1 MANIRMPDG
10 TIIRGVPDG
19 VSKQDIQ
26 AHLVKK
32 YGQERF
38 DQMTGSTKRAP
49 SGPAASSSSASDYLR
64 NIAET
69 EGRDPTPD
77 EQNEAVRMRRADA
90 GLPEF
95 PEKLN
100 KFNNPYQGTARR
112 TSEFGREV
120 EGSVSDGPVKRTELQ
135 GQSGDEAN
143 RLRAEEEAANAP
155 QMSAT
160 RDAQAVSQIDQGDP
174 LTSTA
179 AGGGVLG
186 LPSAKTKQERV
197 AEQGRVIERMVQIGA
212 PAEQYGMTE
221 EEIDNVMTDMT
232 AIEMKRRKD
241 AADSQPDGP
250 DEPIDNTGKSYW
262 KAIKKKVSHLSD
274 EFFRKQE
281 APEAAARVRE
291 KQYETIGAMYLDAVA
306 RENPDQ
312 ADTANDIID
321 EVAGQYG
328 IDGATYHRTLAT
340 QLDNMFKEEQMTID
354 GVHAYQKELLED
366 MPQALWEDNKLGYI
380 GGKLI
385 ENSNSIAY
393 IMAGFATRSPSVL
406 ATLMGTDVYNQAYTD
421 ARADGR
427 TQSEAFQDAGYSSFI
442 ELATEGIPLGRIL
455 KAAKVGGRSRAA
467 KILEGIGT
475 EAVQE
480 LTVEALQMGYDI
492 GVLDEDI
499 SVGEAMVRL
508 RDAGILGAV
517 MGGGIST
524 LANVSGDNEMNNLN
538 TDIQEAKRRLQTV
551 AMRVQSDLSVE
562 GTLTVDGAA
571 KRKSARESIEA
582 AQKDY
587 RDAVRAKKK
596 LVLEREQAE
605 LAKKEGKAKKKEDK
619 RQSKLSDVEK
629 KREAAVAAAEK
640 ADQAVVGEV
649 TEADRE
655 IATVLD
661 KAINAEL
668 GSEDAAGVQAALDAG
683 YMQITKAGTPVVL
696 QAGKRRLEAV
706 RAAEKGASGMQDE
719 IIEPTPYESPETRA
733 KKQAIDEEIGRRLR
747 GEPEPTI
754 VEPKPFTSQQR
765 RKADLTKRVT
775 SKVTD
780 PAVREKIADDIIK
793 AEEIEQSY
801 NKRNI
806 EEAARIEQQRNEDYS
821 KALDQVTDVDLDVA
835 ANLALLDE
843 KSVSGYVGTRL
854 GDVLR
859 NAMQTLEKEE
869 AKATAALKAKF
880 ANMSTQGTLFDVTGV
895 LVKGTA
901 LYANAVKV
909 GALKIAKHGLKYSA
923 WTADMIGEFGESI
936 RPVLARV
943 YHDSKKKVQ
952 DIMKLSH
959 EKFASGERAGELK
972 YSPKQYAKRGGMTR
986 LRNELRRL
994 ADEGSDGRLWY
1005 EKSGK
1010 EILKAAGGDKA
1021 KARKLAG
1028 LLAIYSSGTA
1038 VSANTTNALKMWAQF
1053 YGADGNLKT
1062 PKKGTLAGRFGE
1074 QDRTA
1079 IEWLESNADDAHHV
1093 ETFGNKR
1100 FAFFVNIMREIDPK
1114 NYDTGQGVTVD
1125 LWMMRAL
1132 GYDQDAPTD
1141 AQYAFASSEI
1151 MLIAKEM
1158 GWENQ
1163 QAQAAIWVAIKA
1175 RWEFIQK
1182 KAKEQSVKKGL
1193 AEFVPTK
1200 KGAPLFEVI
1209 GASREEQI
1217 ENEKKIIGV
1226 FRDQALKVSREEIT
1240 KKLEE
1245 SKADFADNLSKHYAT
1260 ISWEAEPS
1268 TDIGG
1273 RLNNLS
1279 LADKLLMQAEVAEAV
1294 TNPDTGRE
1302 YIAEWLDLLGQ
1313 NQFVGAGSWNM
1324 NVGAAV
1330 QNSVI
1335 APVKHKAYGAAITQ
1349 QEAKQAMN
1357 GYAAIVGYLM
1367 QQDAVLWHKP
1377 YYSSSLKRSNG
1388 VEVIT
1393 KTLDVGQT
1401 KDLYQQIVAVAE
1413 QHKVSPEIAIKWAPM
1428 IMDGAVRVL
1437 NFSKT
1442 KNTLFHKIIRE
1453 AANNVRINGA
1463 IEVFESDGMLVS
1475 NDWSANKSG
1484 EQYVNQ
1490 IVNNQNPRVEK
1501 AFERAKRE
1509 LSPRIKAIRAKY
1521 AKENGNGKQRAILSP
1536 LSMDNILVGG
1546 DHAAQE
1552 IITRFGTVEPGRDTN
1567 SEMRVYNLDSL
1578 INNPELMERM
1588 SKDFGFEVK
1597 YFSFESNPELGVEF
1611 VLPKLKKEGY
1621 KDGVVWIYDPRNSAG
1636 SFKGAVEYTRA
1647 WRISH
1652 EIGHAI
1658 AERFMHEKYGPS
1670 KRYGRLG
1677 RTMMVDRGVQG
1688 KQVKVEERP
1697 LTLMEAQRAVEWE
1710 DVAFRTQREILKIFG
1725 VTIDAEGFNKEFNIN
1740 IQDATYRVLTGEFG
1754 DPGDRGFTPSTQ
1766 PTNVKSVLKLLE
1778 NAEEELATRQGR
1790 PSTKGV
1796 DLKTWER
1803 VPVSTLRSALQGQAS
1818 KGKNKARVSLATGR
1832 ERAIQKGDMRFR
1844 VFRKGEYPMLDVT
1857 KAGNGLKGAE
1867 SKRHSMKV
1875 ISAYPNTGFKKEVGL
1890 GNVEYIIDV
1899 PADNMY
1905 NANADPMHLKAKSKV
1920 ATGFT
1925 MEDGKKVPYGEQFDM
1940 HTYEQLIKEAGFA
1953 GYYTPEASG
1962 NLKGQA
1968 RFFDSLMV
1976 VNVPSRVD
1984 NELPGTT
1991 STFAISDRPRVT
2003 IVENV
2008 YDEFEVREA
2017 NGEVYHTDD
2026 LEDAVGTARS
2036 IHGTDATVVVVNEDG
2051 EVITTIVAK
2060 TNAKPIKLSGF
2071 NPKYDMNAQVAVDE
2085 FLDEWIEVTSHNPL
2099 SPDERVVDDYAAV
2112 TLRPQNGEVWI
2123 DSLRSFRKGA
2133 GNGSRA
2139 LKDIIELADQH
2150 GVTLRLTAKPFDTG
2164 GNELDYKSLV
2174 QFYQR
2179 NGFRT
2184 TRETQDHK
2192 PSSEM
2197 VREPRNVTPKFS
2209 FHVKRPKGKTNAG
2222 YGMDVNRVRDFTK
2235 SFGNRLGLGNFK
2247 VVESIEELPDS
2258 VYVDIMKLSG
2268 FAQVNGVF
2276 VEDPI
2281 DGPTMYVVANNLF
2294 DEHLRPSTDML
2305 VDVLMHETIGHFGA
2319 RAFLGEKGYNDFMDA
2334 IRRAFPEEVKRRGKD
2349 MSMTPYG
2356 RRLAAE
2362 EVFAYFVGENLKGVD
2377 VGKVAMSFIDKAMLA
2392 LKRFLAQLG
2401 VRKLSQDDLFQMMF
2415 RVTDFVRNTPE
2426 ALLKKRAMQ
2435 VERMRQADWERTNQE
2450 YKQAL
2455 RDARIEQ
2462 ERAHKAYVDAH
2473 HKGQDTTKERGRV
2486 NEADSAVEMLESGE
2500 YVTARFSMN
2509 LEKERKSDPALD
2521 RFMTKIG
2528 HGKGDKLVKL
2538 RDWWEARRSN
2548 IKRSF
2553 EIEMLDQ
2560 FAGIKHMEQDLGIT
2574 GPDSGYMSVRLTAG
2588 TDVIIRSA
2596 IENGVPAWDADGS
2609 VRMDSSHLGLLE
2621 VLAPIAKDPEMLKAF
2636 EAFLV
2641 ARRAKRLKKEN
2652 REKLF
2657 SREEIGAAFKFI
2669 RKNKT
2674 YKLFKDTALELAAYK
2689 SKVLD
2694 FAQEA
2699 GLIDPV
2705 SRKLWEHNDHVPFY
2719 RVLAENN
2726 KKGPFAS
2733 SRIGR
2738 VGKAVHRLKGGT
2750 DPLRHPLESIVK
2762 NLSMLIEASV
2772 KNRATADVVNNFMG
2786 TGVVT
2791 KAPQAVIGKALI
2803 PMNQIKDMLFE
2814 NGVSLDAVGQELLD
2828 GVQQLTSLQAPT
2840 GDNVISVQEN
2850 GKKQFY
2856 FIHDSGVMRG
2866 IDNVSPN
2873 QWIWLMKLLRFP
2885 KRLLTRS
2892 ITLMPDFILKNWF
2905 RDIFHTYM
2913 LHRHGTIIPI
2923 FDSGRGWAKAIAHD
2937 DTFKDMIAG
2946 GGVFDSGF
2954 VNASDPE
2961 KTNIAI
2967 RRALLGKGR
2976 HGILDTPKKLKD
2988 FYMRIANGAENAHRI
3003 VVYQKTLKETGS
3015 RKQALFESRDLMDFS
3030 VRGANPVI
3038 RFLTE
3043 TVPFWGARVQGISR
3057 TAKGFAESPALTL
3070 MRSTPIIL
3078 ASVAL
3083 YMINRDDD
3091 RYKKLSEYEKR
3102 MYYHFYDV
3110 FEDQDHY
3117 QLPKP
3122 FEVGALFS
3130 SIPEVITEYM
3140 LSNEPDRGRA
3150 AAHSTSW
3157 VISEMLSLW
3166 PDVQTINPVYEL
3178 MINKNRFT
3186 EAPIISEWEKQ
3197 LDPRDQYSYRTDK
3210 SIKWLADQMPDSAP
3224 DIMKSPKQLEH
3235 LAQGYIGA
3243 SLDYALAASQFL
3255 FDKQLNGDAA
3265 QPTMRWDETPFFKSF
3280 KREPEGKYD
3289 DYLNTMYDVLA
3300 EADKIH
3306 NSINLNKKLPKSA
3319 ERDERIR
3326 TLREDNQALLYARG
3340 PMDTAA
3346 SAISKV
3352 NKAIRQ
3358 VYADTRMTP
3367 DEKRAK
3373 IDGLLKKRSEI
3384 AEKVYERRPGG
3395 TLNKYDGSE
3404 PVKSRVE
3411 EIMDAI
3417 SGKPKDEQVDELIG
3431 ARLPHTATLIN
3442 DINISEEKLRSA
3454 VA

>member
-19 VSKQDIQ
+19 VSKTEIQ
-26 AHLVKK
+26 EHLVKK

-38 DQMTGSTKRAP
+38 EQMTGSTKRAL
-49 SGPAASSSSASDYLR
+49 SGPAASSNSASDYLR

-77 EQNEAVRMRRADA
+77 EQNEAVRMRREQA

-95 PEKLN
+95 PENTTKY
-100 KFNNPYQGTARR
+100 NNPYQSGTPK
-112 TSEFGREV
+112 TSRE
-120 EGSVSDGPVKRTELQ
+120 
-135 GQSGDEAN
+135 GQAMLDSMPDDPQPAPLTGKWAETAQ
-143 RLRAEEEAANAP
+143 RLREADAAEQAP
-155 QMSAT
+155 KMGTMRDELAVARMDEQTGPTSSA
-160 RDAQAVSQIDQGDP
+160 P
-174 LTSTA
+174 
-179 AGGGVLG
+179 GGGFLG
-186 LPSAKTKQERV
+186 LPAKQTKEERI
-197 AEQGRVIERMVQIGA
+197 AEQGRIIERMVSLGIRS
-212 PAEQYGMTE
+212 AEDYGMTD
-221 EEIDNVMTDMT
+221 EEIDSVMEDKT

-241 AADSQPDGP
+241 AADAMPDQPQ
-250 DEPIDNTGKSYW
+250 EPVNNEGKSYW
-262 KAIKKKVSHLSD
+262 KAFKKKVSNLGE
-274 EFFRKQE
+274 EFFRIQE
-281 APEAAARVRE
+281 APEMAARVRE
-291 KQYETIGAMYLDAVA
+291 QQYETLGAMYLDAVA
-306 RENPDQ
+306 HENPEL

-321 EVAGQYG
+321 DVAGKYG

-340 QLDNMFKEEQMTID
+340 QLDNMFQEEQMTID
-354 GVHAYQKELLED
+354 GVQAYQKELLED
-366 MPQALWEDNKLGYI
+366 MPHADWEDNKLGYVA
-380 GGKLI
+380 GKLI
-385 ENSNSIAY
+385 ENSNSAAY
-393 IMAGFATRSPSVL
+393 MLAGLATRSPHVL
-406 ATLMGTDVYNQAYTD
+406 VALMGTDVYNRTYTD

-427 TQSEAFQDAGYSSFI
+427 TQGEAFQDAAVSTII
-442 ELATEGIPLGRIL
+442 EGATEGIPLHLVL
-455 KAAKVGGRSRAA
+455 KAAKVGKGRVAKLLTGVGSEAA
-467 KILEGIGT
+467 QEMFA
-475 EAVQE
+475 EAF
-480 LTVEALQMGYDI
+480 QMAYDV
-492 GVLDEDI
+492 GVLDEAVSMGDAWI
-499 SVGEAMVRL
+499 RM
-508 RDAGILGAV
+508 RDAGIVGGL
-517 MGGGIST
+517 MGGGMSAPSII
-524 LANVSGDNEMNNLN
+524 VGDNAMNNLN
-538 TDIQEAKRRLQTV
+538 DDIKTAKDKLQSV
-551 AMRVQSDLSVE
+551 ALRVQSDLSTD
-562 GTLTVDGAA
+562 GTLTLQGTKARKAA
-571 KRKSARESIEA
+571 RAEIEA
-582 AQKDY
+582 AQTEY
-587 RDAVRAKKK
+587 RDAVRAKRK
-596 LVLEREQAE
+596 LILEREQAE

-619 RQSKLSDVEK
+619 RQSKLTEIEK
-629 KREAAVAAAEK
+629 KREAAAAAAEK
-640 ADQAVVGEV
+640 ADQTIKGELTDV
-649 TEADRE
+649 DLQMADTLE
-655 IATVLD
+655 
-661 KAINAEL
+661 KAANAEL
-668 GSEDAAGVQAALDAG
+668 GSEDAEGVQAALDAG
-683 YMQITKAGTPVVL
+683 YMQITKAGTPVLL
-696 QAGKRRLEAV
+696 QAGKRRLEAI
-706 RAAEKGASGMQDE
+706 RAAETGATGAPDE
-719 IIEPTPYESPETRA
+719 IIEPTPYTSPEKRA
-733 KKQAIDEEIGRRLR
+733 KQQAVDEEIGRRMR
-747 GEPEPTI
+747 GEEEPI
-754 VEPKPFTSQQR
+754 IIEPKPFTSQQR
-765 RKADLTKRVT
+765 RKADLTKRVA

-793 AEEIEQSY
+793 AEEIEETY
-801 NKRNI
+801 HKRNI

-821 KALDQVTDVDLDVA
+821 KALDQVTDIDLDVA

-901 LYANAVKV
+901 MYANAVKV

-959 EKFASGERAGELK
+959 EKFTTGERTGELK

-986 LRNELRRL
+986 LRNDLRRL
-994 ADEGSDGRLWY
+994 AKEGEGGRLWY

-1010 EILKAAGGDKA
+1010 EILKIAGGSK
-1021 KARKLAG
+1021 KIARKLAG
-1028 LLAIYSSGTA
+1028 LFAIYSSGTA

-1053 YGADGNLKT
+1053 YGKDGKMVK
-1062 PKKGTLAGRFGE
+1062 PKSGTLAGRFSE

-1079 IEWLESNADDAHHV
+1079 IEWLESDADDAHHV

-1132 GYDQDAPTD
+1132 GYDQVAPTD

-1182 KAKEQSVKKGL
+1182 KAKEQSVKQGL

-1226 FRDQALKVSREEIT
+1226 FREQALKVSREEIT

-1268 TDIGG
+1268 TKLGG
-1273 RLNNLS
+1273 NLNAMS
-1279 LADKLLMQAEVAEAV
+1279 LADKMMMQVEIAEIL
-1294 TNPDTGRE
+1294 TNPKTGRE
-1302 YIAEWLDLLGQ
+1302 YLAEKLDLLGQ
-1313 NQFVGAGSWNM
+1313 EQFQGPGAWNM
-1324 NVGAAV
+1324 KVGAAV

-1335 APVKHKAYGAAITQ
+1335 VPVKHKAKGAESQ
-1349 QEAKQAMN
+1349 PEAAQAMD
-1357 GYAAIVGYLM
+1357 GYAAILGYLL
-1367 QQDAVLWHKP
+1367 QQDAVAWHKP
-1377 YYSSSLKRSNG
+1377 FYGNSLKTSNG
-1388 VEVIT
+1388 LEIIG
-1393 KTLDVGQT
+1393 KTLTPAKALKFYEAIYEKTGNMDFAP
-1401 KDLYQQIVAVAE
+1401 IVL
-1413 QHKVSPEIAIKWAPM
+1413 
-1428 IMDGAVRVL
+1428 DGAVRVL
-1437 NFSKT
+1437 NFSEMP
-1442 KNTLFHKIIRE
+1442 NREFHKLIGE
-1453 AANNVRINGA
+1453 AADIAGISGN
-1463 IEVFESDGMLVS
+1463 IEVFQSDGNMVS
-1475 NDWSANKSG
+1475 NDWDANQKG
-1484 EQYVNQ
+1484 EQYVEA
-1490 IVNNQNPRVEK
+1490 ISNNQNARVQETFEWAKRKFARRIAEVYAKYSSEEANARVRTTKLGSGTKLPRLAKGHLRFRHFGKADVGMLEVEK
-1501 AFERAKRE
+1501 A
-1509 LSPRIKAIRAKY
+1509 
-1521 AKENGNGKQRAILSP
+1521 
-1536 LSMDNILVGG
+1536 
-1546 DHAAQE
+1546 
-1552 IITRFGTVEPGRDTN
+1552 GTG
-1567 SEMRVYNLDSL
+1567 
-1578 INNPELMERM
+1578 I
-1588 SKDFGFEVK
+1588 
-1597 YFSFESNPELGVEF
+1597 
-1611 VLPKLKKEGY
+1611 
-1621 KDGVVWIYDPRNSAG
+1621 
-1636 SFKGAVEYTRA
+1636 
-1647 WRISH
+1647 
-1652 EIGHAI
+1652 
-1658 AERFMHEKYGPS
+1658 
-1670 KRYGRLG
+1670 
-1677 RTMMVDRGVQG
+1677 
-1688 KQVKVEERP
+1688 
-1697 LTLMEAQRAVEWE
+1697 
-1710 DVAFRTQREILKIFG
+1710 
-1725 VTIDAEGFNKEFNIN
+1725 
-1740 IQDATYRVLTGEFG
+1740 
-1754 DPGDRGFTPSTQ
+1754 
-1766 PTNVKSVLKLLE
+1766 
-1778 NAEEELATRQGR
+1778 
-1790 PSTKGV
+1790 
-1796 DLKTWER
+1796 
-1803 VPVSTLRSALQGQAS
+1803 
-1818 KGKNKARVSLATGR
+1818 
-1832 ERAIQKGDMRFR
+1832 
-1844 VFRKGEYPMLDVT
+1844 
-1857 KAGNGLKGAE
+1857 KGAE
-1867 SKRHSMKV
+1867 SKRGSMKV
-1875 ISAYPNTGFKKEVGL
+1875 ISAYPNKGFKKEPGL
-1890 GNVEYIIDV
+1890 GNNEYVIDV
-1899 PADNMY
+1899 PKTRMY
-1905 NANADPMHLKAKSKV
+1905 DVNADPMKLKDQAQEASGSGKMV
-1920 ATGFT
+1920 
-1925 MEDGKKVPYGEQFDM
+1925 DGKFVSDSTRLDM
-1940 HTYEQLIKEAGFA
+1940 NKLEQLIKDVGFD
-1953 GYYTPEASG
+1953 GYYTPKASG

-1968 RFFDSLMV
+1968 RFFHSL
-1976 VNVPSRVD
+1976 PVD
-1984 NELPGTT
+1984 NVQEQVDKELPGTT

-2008 YDEFEVREA
+2008 YEEFEVREK
-2017 NGEVYHTDD
+2017 NGEVYYASEI
-2026 LEDAVGTARS
+2026 EDAVGTARS
-2036 IHGTDATVVVVNEDG
+2036 IHGADATVVVVDEDG
-2051 EVITTIVAK
+2051 EVITTIVAQ
-2060 TNAKPIKLSGF
+2060 TKPKKIKLEGF
-2071 NPKYDMNAQVAVDE
+2071 SKETDMGDAMAVSE
-2085 FLDEWIEVTSHNPL
+2085 FIDEWFEVTKSNPL

-2112 TLRPQNGEVWI
+2112 TLRPQGGQVWI
-2123 DSLRSFRKGA
+2123 DSLRSFTKGA

-2139 LKDIIELADQH
+2139 LKNIIELADQH

-2164 GNELDYKSLV
+2164 GHELDFKQLV

-2179 NGFRT
+2179 NGFITSRT
-2184 TRETQDHK
+2184 TEDYK
-2192 PSSEM
+2192 PSAEM
-2197 VREPRNVTPKFS
+2197 IREPRNVTPKFS
-2209 FHVKRPKGKTNAG
+2209 FHVKRPKNKTNAG
-2222 YGMDVNRVRDFTK
+2222 YGMDVQRVRDFTA
-2235 SFGNRLGLGNFK
+2235 SFGRRLGLGNFK

-2258 VYVDIMKLSG
+2258 VYIDVMKLSG
-2268 FAQVNGVF
+2268 FSQVNGVF
-2276 VEDPI
+2276 FEDPI
-2281 DGPTMYVVANNLF
+2281 EGPTMYVVANNLF
-2294 DEHLRPSTDML
+2294 DSNLTPSTDML
-2305 VDVLMHETIGHFGA
+2305 VDVLMHETIGHFGT

-2334 IRRAFPEEVKRRGKD
+2334 IRRAFPAEVKRRGKD
-2349 MSMTPYG
+2349 MSMTPHG

-2415 RVTDFVRNTPE
+2415 RVTDYVRNTPE
-2426 ALLKKRAMQ
+2426 ALLKKRAVQ
-2435 VERMRQADWERTNQE
+2435 VERMRQADWAITNQE
-2450 YKQAL
+2450 YKNAL

-2462 ERAHKAYVDAH
+2462 EKAHKEYVDAH

-2486 NEADSAVEMLESGE
+2486 NEADAAVEMLESGE

-2528 HGKGDKLVKL
+2528 HGKGNKLVKL
-2538 RDWWEARRSN
+2538 RDWWETRRAN

-2560 FAGIKHMEQDLGIT
+2560 FAGIKHMERELGIT
-2574 GPDSGYMSVRLTAG
+2574 GPESGYMSVRLTAG

-2596 IENGVPAWDADGS
+2596 IENGVPAWHTDGS
-2609 VRMDSSHLGLLE
+2609 VTMDSSHLGLLE

-2689 SKVLD
+2689 AKVLD

-2905 RDIFHTYM
+2905 RDVFHTYM
-2913 LHRHGTIIPI
+2913 LHRHGTIIPVL
-2923 FDSGRGWAKAIAHD
+2923 DSGRGWAKAIAHD

-2954 VNASDPE
+2954 VNASDPD

-3166 PDVQTINPVYEL
+3166 PDVQAINPVYEL

-3210 SIKWLADQMPDSAP
+3210 SIKWLADHMPDSAP

-3243 SLDYALAASQFL
+3243 SLDYALLVSQYL

-3265 QPTMRWDETPFFKSF
+3265 QPSLRWDETPFFKSF

-3306 NSINLNKKLPKSA
+3306 NSINLNKKLPKSD
-3319 ERDERIR
+3319 ERDERI
-3326 TLREDNQALLYARG
+3326 TSLRENNQALLYARG
-3340 PMDTAA
+3340 PMDKAA

-3367 DEKRAK
+3367 EEKRAK
-3373 IDGLLKKRSEI
+3373 IDGLLKRRSDI
-3384 AEKVYERRPGG
+3384 AEKVYELRPGG
-3395 TLNKYDGSE
+3395 TLNKYEGGD
-3404 PVKSRVE
+3404 PVESRWDE
-3411 EIMDAI
+3411 LMDLI
-3417 SGKPKDEQVDELIG
+3417 STKPKDEQVDELIG
-3431 ARLPHTATLIN
+3431 AQLPHTATLIN
-3442 DINISEEKLRSA
+3442 DINVSEEKLRSA